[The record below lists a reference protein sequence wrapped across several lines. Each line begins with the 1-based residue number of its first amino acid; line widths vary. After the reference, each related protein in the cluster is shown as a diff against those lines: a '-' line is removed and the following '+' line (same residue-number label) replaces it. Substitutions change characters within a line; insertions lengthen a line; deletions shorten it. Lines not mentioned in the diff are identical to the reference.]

1 MAETN
6 IKISLELADKAAQ
19 KALSD
24 FISKGSSAEK
34 SLDRLGSK
42 GKSTFSEISIG
53 IGKATGIYEIFVGN
67 LTANL
72 AVMAFETVMGAA
84 KSLFNTFIV
93 DGVRAAAEAEDSI
106 NALNVALAQS
116 GQYSAET
123 SQDIQD
129 FAAELQRTTTFEDD
143 LIIKNAALIQSL
155 AGLEKEGLK
164 RATVAALDLSAALG
178 KDLATTSEILGRAAN
193 GNVTA
198 LQKMGVEV
206 RKGATDAQTFENALR
221 AIEERFGGAAASK
234 VNTYSGA
241 VAFASNAFGDL
252 TEEIGNFIVKNPA
265 VIAVLKE
272 VGTLFNELTKS
283 TESQNGSWIK
293 LVGEGLSYLFKGS
306 AFLVTMLDVVV
317 RTFETLLGVVQK
329 LSLPIVGL
337 IGLFKS
343 MTQGLD
349 EGANYINRMTAA
361 ASKNFKAIGAAGD
374 GVLAKLSED
383 LLRVGNAAD
392 KGLRAIE
399 VGAKT
404 MVEPTNKGRDTI
416 RGLGDE
422 AEKAK
427 ARLKSFAE
435 ELIKSG
441 ESSKTAADAQ
451 LEAAAI
457 KRDQELAIEQEL
469 VDRKLLSQM
478 DFLTRKAAIDAE
490 FEAARI
496 AIEEEKYAADQA
508 RLQEALNKQAITLTE
523 FQAARKQLDDN
534 YERQKLKYD
543 ADDKK
548 RRQANAKALR
558 DEEQK
563 TFEYRM
569 QSTASMFGGL
579 AALAAT
585 GGKKMFE
592 IAKAFNLAE
601 AITAGILSIQKAAA
615 SAPPPA
621 NIPAIIGASA
631 FAAANVIRITQT
643 KAPSFE
649 QGGIVP
655 GTSFSGDHVQ
665 ANVNSGEMILNREQ
679 QKVLFDVANG
689 RSAGNSGRL
698 EALVGELINAIDR
711 NPVIV
716 NIGGRTVVDT
726 IRAELNAGRTFA

>member
-1 MAETN
+1 
-6 IKISLELADKAAQ
+6 
-19 KALSD
+19 
-24 FISKGSSAEK
+24 
-34 SLDRLGSK
+34 
-42 GKSTFSEISIG
+42 
-53 IGKATGIYEIFVGN
+53 
-67 LTANL
+67 
-72 AVMAFETVMGAA
+72 
-84 KSLFNTFIV
+84 
-93 DGVRAAAEAEDSI
+93 
-106 NALNVALAQS
+106 
-116 GQYSAET
+116 
-123 SQDIQD
+123 
-129 FAAELQRTTTFEDD
+129 
-143 LIIKNAALIQSL
+143 
-155 AGLEKEGLK
+155 
-164 RATVAALDLSAALG
+164 
-178 KDLATTSEILGRAAN
+178 
-193 GNVTA
+193 
-198 LQKMGVEV
+198 
-206 RKGATDAQTFENALR
+206 
-221 AIEERFGGAAASK
+221 
-234 VNTYSGA
+234 
-241 VAFASNAFGDL
+241 
-252 TEEIGNFIVKNPA
+252 
-265 VIAVLKE
+265 
-272 VGTLFNELTKS
+272 
-283 TESQNGSWIK
+283 
-293 LVGEGLSYLFKGS
+293 
-306 AFLVTMLDVVV
+306 
-317 RTFETLLGVVQK
+317 
-329 LSLPIVGL
+329 
-337 IGLFKS
+337 
-343 MTQGLD
+343 
-349 EGANYINRMTAA
+349 
-361 ASKNFKAIGAAGD
+361 
-374 GVLAKLSED
+374 
-383 LLRVGNAAD
+383 
-392 KGLRAIE
+392 
-399 VGAKT
+399 
-404 MVEPTNKGRDTI
+404 
-416 RGLGDE
+416 
-422 AEKAK
+422 
-427 ARLKSFAE
+427 
-435 ELIKSG
+435 
-441 ESSKTAADAQ
+441 
-451 LEAAAI
+451 
-457 KRDQELAIEQEL
+457 
-469 VDRKLLSQM
+469 M